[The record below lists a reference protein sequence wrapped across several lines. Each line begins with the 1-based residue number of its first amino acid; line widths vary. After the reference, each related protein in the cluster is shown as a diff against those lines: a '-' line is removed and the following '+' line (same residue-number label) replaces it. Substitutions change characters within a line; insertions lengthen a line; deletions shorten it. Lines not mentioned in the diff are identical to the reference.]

1 MQGKDTW
8 PLRGSQCGY
17 RKLGG
22 GTWWVEGGAYA
33 RVLSVGIRGGRRAQ
47 AHRRAHLLSLG
58 VEPLVV
64 QLLLIEQ
71 VASFGLNELLL
82 AVPLERSVAVEKPT
96 TAAVARHRSL
106 RCSRALFTVS
116 EQRVAEL
123 SSRDV
128 AQAVAGN
135 RGFYWGAHAA
145 SCRQVRRG
153 EKKGVRTK
161 RDGLRHQFDP
171 PRSLP
176 FLLRICLQSRCGN
189 GECGGDSD
197 GLGRAE
203 KANRTSPILWPILKY
218 DLALQ
223 L

>member
-47 AHRRAHLLSLG
+47 AHRRAQLLSLG

-106 RCSRALFTVS
+106 RCPAR
-116 EQRVAEL
+116 
-123 SSRDV
+123 
-128 AQAVAGN
+128 
-135 RGFYWGAHAA
+135 
-145 SCRQVRRG
+145 
-153 EKKGVRTK
+153 
-161 RDGLRHQFDP
+161 
-171 PRSLP
+171 
-176 FLLRICLQSRCGN
+176 CLQCLN
-189 GECGGDSD
+189 KE
-197 GLGRAE
+197 
-203 KANRTSPILWPILKY
+203 
-218 DLALQ
+218 
-223 L
+223 

>member
-22 GTWWVEGGAYA
+22 GTWCVEGGAYA
-33 RVLSVGIRGGRRAQ
+33 RVPSLSRGGRRAQ

-106 RCSRALFTVS
+106 RCPAR
-116 EQRVAEL
+116 
-123 SSRDV
+123 
-128 AQAVAGN
+128 
-135 RGFYWGAHAA
+135 
-145 SCRQVRRG
+145 
-153 EKKGVRTK
+153 
-161 RDGLRHQFDP
+161 
-171 PRSLP
+171 
-176 FLLRICLQSRCGN
+176 CLQCLN
-189 GECGGDSD
+189 KE
-197 GLGRAE
+197 
-203 KANRTSPILWPILKY
+203 
-218 DLALQ
+218 
-223 L
+223 